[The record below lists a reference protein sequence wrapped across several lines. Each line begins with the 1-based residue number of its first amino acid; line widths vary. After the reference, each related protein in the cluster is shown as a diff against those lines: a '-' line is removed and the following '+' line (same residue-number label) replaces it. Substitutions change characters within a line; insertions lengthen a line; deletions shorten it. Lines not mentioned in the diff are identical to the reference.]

1 VPWTARA
8 STRTYPTKESKRAK
22 TPSRNVSEQYP
33 NSIKQYPK
41 TTGKQD
47 QTQKATGKT
56 SLTREPE
63 NREGGS
69 KTKTP
74 THGSKSAR
82 QKWNQESKIQD
93 YRLYL
98 PTESRGSADDAIK
111 RTVRLSAPH
120 APGLDPELLA
130 DRSHAHEVQESWLA
144 SVF

>member
-1 VPWTARA
+1 MDSARIHANIPDERIQARQNTARA
-8 STRTYPTKESKRAK
+8 R
-22 TPSRNVSEQYP
+22 
-33 NSIKQYPK
+33 
-41 TTGKQD
+41 KQD

-63 NREGGS
+63 NMEGGS

-74 THGSKSAR
+74 THGSKSVR

-111 RTVRLSAPH
+111 RIVRLSAPH